1 MSPSFILFASA
12 SVLSGAEKMMT
23 VTIIVAVVLLGIWVF
38 HKIGA
43 VLDARLARKELE
55 ARIAE
60 LDQVVEDASTTTQLR
75 ARRIMDRKRPIGRL
89 LAAVRDEPTIPL
101 H

>member
-1 MSPSFILFASA
+1 LSASA
-12 SVLSGAEKMMT
+12 SALSGEEKMT
-23 VTIIVAVVLLGIWVF
+23 TITIIVAVLLGIWIF

-60 LDQVVEDASTTTQLR
+60 LDQVVEDASTTTHLR
-75 ARRIMDRKRPIGRL
+75 ARRLMDRKRPIGRL

-101 H
+101 R